1 MSQQEEVGTQSS
13 ASMCRQESIS
23 WIMVSRRL
31 GDPDFHLTW
40 LSLQMVCED
49 IASSWSQDI
58 LMSSWEF
65 HHHNLGSQYLS
76 TSHIQH
82 NFDARSSCSGD
93 SFPFGRAGSVVPAF
107 IGIPSTGGSMQAHA
121 GDEAPSYNRRVGN
134 LGSQPTWRVLLEESR
149 TLKDC

>member
-65 HHHNLGSQYLS
+65 HHHNLGAQYLS

-82 NFDARSSCSGD
+82 NFDHE
-93 SFPFGRAGSVVPAF
+93 RAAWCQHLLGF
-107 IGIPSTGGSMQAHA
+107 LQRGGSMQAHA

-149 TLKDC
+149 NLEGLLENPAHGQLNG